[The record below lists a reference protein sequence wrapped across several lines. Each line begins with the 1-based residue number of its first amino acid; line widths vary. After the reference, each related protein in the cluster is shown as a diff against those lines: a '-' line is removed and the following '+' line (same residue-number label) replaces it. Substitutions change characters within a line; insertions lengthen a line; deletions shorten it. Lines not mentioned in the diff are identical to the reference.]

1 MGANIQQIY
10 TALTEF
16 PGNIVY
22 HIIVSFSVLNALIS
36 AISSQRKSQTSTYT
50 RTLIGLGAL
59 LGIRFIVFF
68 YSIIF
73 PPLSNYAGAL
83 LPVLDWLT
91 TSLSSL
97 IIIWLWIFPQRSKLG
112 DTMASVVGL
121 LSVILAIVSG
131 VWWLR
136 VDIGLSFNQS
146 FLDDAWNLY
155 NAGLL
160 IAGIV
165 LLIIRTPVNHGIGL
179 GMLVMLLVGHLL
191 HIVLPNSEGYF
202 PGSVRLLQIA
212 VFPLLYSLSRRWE
225 AQRELK
231 PVIKEESMTVEG
243 DSGPYRIEPVEFR
256 HIKDLFEEFFPGE
269 IEQLVARIVGE
280 IMKTDLSFRI
290 VHTLERGFCL
300 EGGYDRHMQ
309 KGIADINLHEKDVPL
324 LTSSSRKS
332 KPLRL
337 QASSKSPDLHNIG
350 KALGLKS
357 PGHLMAGFF
366 SSFDNAGI
374 LLMNSHSNKRWDQ
387 EAQKYFVEI
396 TNSIHTF
403 FRELEKI
410 SMNDEDKEIEI
421 IPDSNNKP
429 EVRVQKET
437 LLRLIDFIKSQPT

>member
-10 TALTEF
+10 SALTEF

-36 AISSQRKSQTSTYT
+36 TISSQRKSQSSIYS

-59 LGIRFIVFF
+59 LGIRFIVFV
-68 YSIIF
+68 YSIIV
-73 PPLSNYAGAL
+73 PPISIYAGAL

-97 IIIWLWIFPQRSKLG
+97 FIIWLWVFPQRSKVG
-112 DTMASVVGL
+112 DATAVVVGM

-131 VWWLR
+131 GWWMG
-136 VDIGLSFNQS
+136 VDLDLSFNQS

-155 NAGLL
+155 CAGL
-160 IAGIV
+160 IIVGIV
-165 LLIIRTPVNHGIGL
+165 LLVIRTPINHGIGL
-179 GMLVMLLVGHLL
+179 GMLVMLLLGHLL
-191 HIVLPNSEGYF
+191 HIVFPNSEGYF

-231 PVIKEESMTVEG
+231 PVIKEESTMIEG
-243 DSGPYRIEPVEFR
+243 DSGPYRIEPLEFQ
-256 HIKDLFEEFFPGE
+256 HIKALFEEFFPGE
-269 IEQLVARIVGE
+269 IEQLVTRIVGE
-280 IMKTDLSFRI
+280 IMKTDLCFRI
-290 VHTLERGFCL
+290 VHTLDRGFFL
-300 EGGYDRHMQ
+300 EGGYDRHLQ
-309 KGIADINLHEKDVPL
+309 KKIADINLHEKDVPL

-332 KPLRL
+332 KSLRL

-366 SSFDNAGI
+366 SSFDNSGI
-374 LLMNSHSNKRWDQ
+374 LLMNSHSKERWDQ
-387 EAQKYFVEI
+387 EAQNYFVEI

-410 SMNDEDKEIEI
+410 SLHDEDKEVEI
-421 IPDSNNKP
+421 IPDPNTKP
-429 EVRVQKET
+429 EIKVQKDT
-437 LLRLIDFIKSQPT
+437 LLRLIDFLKSQPT